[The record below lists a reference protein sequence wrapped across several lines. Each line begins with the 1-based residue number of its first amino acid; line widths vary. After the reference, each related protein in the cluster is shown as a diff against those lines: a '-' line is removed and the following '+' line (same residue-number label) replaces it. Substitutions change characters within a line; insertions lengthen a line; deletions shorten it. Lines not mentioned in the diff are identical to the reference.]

1 MKGKNKRGF
10 KKKRYIIP
18 ISIIALLIALRLLMP
33 VLVKKYVNDV
43 LADIP
48 GYYGHV
54 DDIDIALYRGAY
66 VIDNLE
72 LSKVEAGSKVPFLD
86 FKQTDI
92 SIEWKALLNGK
103 IVSELEMH
111 QPKIIYVFEDQ
122 QSGGTEPEVEDW
134 TKALTD
140 LVPIEINNLTITD
153 GTVAFVQLQADP
165 NIDLNLHNINL
176 TATNLR
182 NVVQKKRTLPSQL
195 NATATSIGKGKMV
208 MDGKMN
214 LVKEVPDMDIA
225 FSITDADVKAL
236 NDFTKYYAE
245 IDFDSGLFEIYGE
258 LAIADGYLKG
268 SMKPIIKNSKLV
280 GKEDGFIETLWE
292 GFVGFFKFVLKNQK
306 NDTLATKI
314 PIEGDL
320 NNVGTKIWPTITNIF
335 KNAWIQAF
343 KGVVDNDIS
352 FEDAEKA
359 ADNEQTKEE
368 RKQDRKDE
376 RQNRRE
382 AKKQERQ
389 KDNQE

>member
-92 SIEWKALLNGK
+92 SIEWNALLNGK

-389 KDNQE
+389 KDN

>member
-54 DDIDIALYRGAY
+54 NDIDIALYRGAY

-92 SIEWKALLNGK
+92 SIEWNALLNGK

-389 KDNQE
+389 KDN